1 MYGWCVLL
9 MTAKELSHG
18 LTGPADFRVRLSLLL
33 LVFFSDME
41 SSIVF
46 KVGFPVELTH
56 QVYLRYNQLEP
67 LDNTQVNP
75 TLLILHLLKRV
86 NSYANMN
93 FGFYICDFVS

>member
-1 MYGWCVLL
+1 MYGWYNVLL
-9 MTAKELSHG
+9 MTTKELSLG
-18 LTGPADFRVRLSLLL
+18 LTGPADFRVRLQSLLL

-56 QVYLRYNQLEP
+56 QVYLYCNQLEP
-67 LDNTQVNP
+67 LDDMQVNP
-75 TLLILHLLKRV
+75 TLLMLHLLLKRV

-93 FGFYICDFVS
+93 FVFYM